1 MEQRT
6 AYQSIDVNRDYYRY
20 NDLDLSRVKAFMRFK
35 RVTDI
40 ILSLIGLVFAIP
52 IMLTFGLAIKLESRG
67 CIFYKQKRL
76 GRFSKT
82 FTIFKMR
89 SMVKDAE
96 KDGPKLADKND
107 CRVTKVGRFMRKK
120 RIDELPQ
127 LFNILIG
134 DMSIVG
140 PRPERPSFTYELEKE
155 IPGFVNRLKIKPGL
169 TGLAQINGG
178 YDITPEEKLKFDL
191 IYIANMNILMD
202 LRIMLKTIII
212 VLNGSGAR

>member
-6 AYQSIDVNRDYYRY
+6 VYQSINVNSDYGVYS
-20 NDLDLSRVKAFMRFK
+20 DADLSRIKAFIRFK
-35 RVTDI
+35 RIMDI

-52 IMLTFGLAIKLESRG
+52 IIFIFGLAIKLESKG
-67 CIFYKQKRL
+67 CMFYKQKRL
-76 GRFSKT
+76 GKDSKT

-89 SMVKDAE
+89 SMIKDAE
-96 KDGPKLADKND
+96 KDGPKWADKND
-107 CRVTKVGRFMRKK
+107 CRVTRVGRFMRKK

-140 PRPERPSFTYELEKE
+140 PRPERPLFTYELEKR
-155 IPGFVNRLKIKPGL
+155 IPGFTNRLTVKPGL

-191 IYIANMNILMD
+191 IYIENMGVLVD
-202 LRIMLKTIII
+202 LRIILKTVVI
-212 VLNGSGAR
+212 VLKGSGAR